1 MLEGYAQVQEALAEL
16 PYRLDSYSC
25 IEGTLLDITGYAR
38 RLCISIEGTLLDL
51 LYRLDSYSPTAKTL
65 VVYTQQHQ
73 WHSIELVY
81 LTWIQ
86 MDIGQPL
93 SIEALALVAR
103 RNQQHRV
110 SVAVVRTKEEVA
122 LALLL
127 LHFLLLRKQGISGPL
142 QQQYIQEET
151 MSSKLEYTAVG
162 RSHS

>member
-1 MLEGYAQVQEALAEL
+1 MMGVAGRLCISIEGFCWIYYIYWTTMYVLKAYCLILLYMLEDYAQVQEASADL

-25 IEGTLLDITGYAR
+25 IEGLLLDITGYAR

-86 MDIGQPL
+86 MDIGQTPR
-93 SIEALALVAR
+93 SREEE
-103 RNQQHRV
+103 
-110 SVAVVRTKEEVA
+110 RTTIT
-122 LALLL
+122 
-127 LHFLLLRKQGISGPL
+127 R
-142 QQQYIQEET
+142 
-151 MSSKLEYTAVG
+151 
-162 RSHS
+162 